1 MSLEEVRARLEGL
14 KSAAGGWIAKCP
26 AHEDRKASLTLAS
39 GDDGRALLCCQAG
52 CKTEDVV
59 AAVGLTMADLF
70 PPKDEPPAKSRI
82 ASTYDYRDERG
93 ALLFQAVRFEPKDF
107 RQRRPDGGGWA
118 WSIAGVRRVLY
129 RLPELLK
136 STDVVYVPEG
146 EKDVDALRARGLTAT
161 CNVGGAGK
169 WRAEDS
175 QHLRGRR
182 VVVLPDNDEPGAK
195 HAEKVRAMLAG
206 VASAVAVVLLPGLP
220 AKGDVS
226 DWLAAGGTV
235 EALQA
240 LAPRE
245 PATFQAAS
253 DRLAGE
259 RAERVAT
266 GTRALSFGVRYLDD
280 ALGGIAARDL
290 IVLGAKT
297 GIGKTALAT
306 ITALHNCQQGKRVH
320 YFALEAEEREIERR
334 MKFQI
339 IADLYYRNGVRR
351 RPIRYLDWYMGR
363 LESELGQFEDV
374 ADMEMRRVTR
384 NLQTFY
390 RLGSFTSDDF
400 CRQFDAVKD
409 DTDLVILDHLHY
421 VDSDDDNENRAYKQT
436 VKAIRDRAIDAG
448 KPVIV
453 VAHVRKSDRRY
464 ETLLPGVEDFH
475 GSSDI
480 PKIATKAIMLA
491 PAHDQKN
498 PEPYLWSTY
507 MQVAKCRLD
516 SQVTRYVSLVLWNAR
531 LNAYESDYALGRLT
545 DAGKAFSHLTLDET
559 PEWAQSAK
567 PAMEEGMI

>member
-1 MSLEEVRARLEGL
+1 MTPVDLVLERLSGAKRL
-14 KSAAGGWIAKCP
+14 GTGWIAKCV
-26 AHEDRKASLTLAS
+26 AHEDRKASLTLAE

-59 AAVGLTMADLF
+59 AGIGLAMTDLF

-82 ASTYDYRDERG
+82 AATYDYRDEKG
-93 ALLFQAVRFEPKDF
+93 ALLYQAVRFDPKDF
-107 RQRRPDGGGWA
+107 RQRRPDGAEWV
-118 WSIAGVRRVLY
+118 WSLTGVRRVLY
-129 RLPELLK
+129 RLPELLA

-146 EKDVDALRARGLTAT
+146 EKDVDALRARGFTAT
-161 CNVGGAGK
+161 CNMGGAGK
-169 WRAEDS
+169 WRAEDC

-195 HAEKVRAMLAG
+195 HAEKVRSMLTG
-206 VASAVAVVLLPGLP
+206 VASAVVVALLPGLP

-226 DWLAAGGTV
+226 DWLAAGGAV

-245 PATFQAAS
+245 AATFHAAS

-259 RAERVAT
+259 RVERVAT
-266 GTRALSFGVRYLDD
+266 GTRALSFGVQFLDD

-297 GIGKTALAT
+297 GIGKTALAV

-339 IADLYYRNGVRR
+339 IANLYYRSSGRHR
-351 RPIRYLDWYMGR
+351 SIRYLDWYMGR

-384 NLQTFY
+384 NLHTFY

-400 CRQFDAVKD
+400 CRQFDAIKD
-409 DTDLVILDHLHY
+409 DTDLVVLDHLHY
-421 VDSDDDNENRAYKQT
+421 VDSTDDNENRAYKQT

-464 ETLLPGVEDFH
+464 EALLPGIEDFH

-491 PAHDQKN
+491 PAYDQKN
-498 PEPYLWSTY
+498 VEPHLWATY

-516 SQVTRYVSLVLWNAR
+516 SQVTRYVSLAIWNAH
-531 LNAYESDYALGRLT
+531 LNAYDPAYALGRLT
-545 DAGKAFSHLTLDET
+545 DAGKAFTHLTLDET
-559 PEWAQSAK
+559 PAWAQSAK
-567 PAMEEGMI
+567 PAME